1 MALCKHLSPQKGG
14 LKRSR
19 MQNGGTIWLMTT
31 ADLEEAAL
39 HLPIEERAH
48 LAQKLLE
55 SLDQPAESEIQQM
68 WLEEARRRA
77 DEIDEGRVQLV
88 SAEELEQ
95 RVQSLFK

>member
-1 MALCKHLSPQKGG
+1 
-14 LKRSR
+14 
-19 MQNGGTIWLMTT
+19 MTT
-31 ADLEEAAL
+31 ADLEKAAL
-39 HLPIEERAH
+39 HLSIEERAH

-77 DEIDEGRVQLV
+77 AEIDEGRVQLV